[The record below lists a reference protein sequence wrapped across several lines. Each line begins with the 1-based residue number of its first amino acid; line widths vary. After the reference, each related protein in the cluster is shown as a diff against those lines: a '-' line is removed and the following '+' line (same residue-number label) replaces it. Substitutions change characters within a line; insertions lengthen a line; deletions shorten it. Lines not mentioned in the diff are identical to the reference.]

1 MTIQEFISVW
11 QAQPFRTFR
20 LHVRGRNIE
29 VRYPLSIALTP
40 QMQVAAI
47 ANDGRVEILDLQD
60 IQKCEVFGPPAA
72 IADILAA
79 IPPLELARN
88 AQLLS
93 EAVSSST
100 PVTEVRPPDVSVPL
114 RVALQET
121 HTPEGIQV
129 LHAALELPDG
139 HVVLSTAGTRWNLHG
154 IEHFENGTS
163 LFLHHLD
170 HPTEEQRIIFW
181 PPGQGTFDSFA
192 EALPATALAKELH
205 RRDEELSS
213 KPARPLKLPASYFR
227 DIDREWPIAEKD
239 GWEEAF
245 GEDSPAMDPLRFEF
259 ASVVRKLKDGRSIQN
274 PCLTDIMRE
283 EILFNLVDTDW
294 DASAKQDGRNWYLS
308 LRHAL
313 RDTSRPGQAVTLF
326 IDVGRRAATI
336 DMDSTLLSLGW
347 IERHLRNFA
356 LYESWDAM
364 HDALRRGPV
373 KRRQPDVVITLA
385 GGFRAELWA
394 GVPLYPLPF
403 LQPNI
408 LDPNGNTVFDLRN
421 TFWSAAIRGDGNA
434 PKATLILSS
443 GERSDRDLTS
453 HYPLDL
459 DLISHR
465 VTCASLEGF
474 TTIGMLQ
481 SVVRRVRGVKW
492 MLEELPEWF
501 AKGESIEVL

>member
-1 MTIQEFISVW
+1 MH
-11 QAQPFRTFR
+11 A
-20 LHVRGRNIE
+20 RNGVIN
-29 VRYPLSIALTP
+29 VHYPMAVALTP
-40 QMQVAAI
+40 QMQLATITEDA
-47 ANDGRVEILDLQD
+47 RVEILDLQD
-60 IQKCEVFGPPAA
+60 IQKCEAFGPPAA

-79 IPPLELARN
+79 IPPIELTRN
-88 AQLLS
+88 TQLLS
-93 EAVSSST
+93 EALSSST
-100 PVTEVRPPDVSVPL
+100 PVGEEPPSNAFVPQHVSL
-114 RVALQET
+114 KES
-121 HTPEGIQV
+121 HTPEGIHL

-163 LFLHHLD
+163 LYLHHLD
-170 HPTEEQRIIFW
+170 HPTVEQRIIFW

-192 EALPATALAKELH
+192 EAMPATALAKELH
-205 RRDEELSS
+205 RRDEELSA
-213 KPARPLKLPASYFR
+213 KPARPLKPPASYIR

-239 GWEEAF
+239 GREEAL

-259 ASVVRKLKDGRSIQN
+259 ASVVRELKDGRSIHN
-274 PCLTDIMRE
+274 PCLTDIMQE

-294 DASAKQDGRNWYLS
+294 DASARQDGRNWYLS
-308 LRHAL
+308 LRHL
-313 RDTSRPGQAVTLF
+313 SHPGQTVALY
-326 IDVGRRAATI
+326 IDVDRRAAVI
-336 DMDSTLLSLGW
+336 DTDSTLLSLGW

-364 HDALRRGPV
+364 RDALSRGPI
-373 KRRQPDVVITLA
+373 KRKQPDVVISLA

-394 GVPLYPLPF
+394 GLPLYRLPF
-403 LQPNI
+403 LQPHI

-421 TFWSAAIRGDGNA
+421 TFWSAAIRGDESV
-434 PKATLILSS
+434 PKVILILSS
-443 GERSDRDLTS
+443 GERSDRDRTS
-453 HYPLDL
+453 DYPLDL

-481 SVVRRVRGVKW
+481 NVVRNVRGVKW

-501 AKGESIEVL
+501 AKGKSLEIL